1 VMTVLFRTAVKM
13 DVLTVNALTL
23 SATATTGGLVPSAPQ
38 LCAQM
43 NAATMAAVST
53 VLAFA
58 RRDGKVLTVAF
69 EAARPVGA
77 EAMASAWIML
87 AHAKMAGRES
97 NARPKLARRSA
108 VAAVHVLMASA
119 CASLASVALI
129 APFSSARMTAVATA
143 TARLASR
150 PRSHTA
156 SAMLVSVAPTVAK
169 KCAHQSAVATA
180 RARWTAHASAQ
191 KDSLV
196 LPALLSL
203 AQPALMARPVP
214 PTASAS
220 PASVSATSATRVPT
234 AGIANAPMAAAEMAT
249 ASTTHA
255 SVTQVSP
262 VVIAAI

>member
-1 VMTVLFRTAVKM
+1 MT
-13 DVLTVNALTL
+13 ALL
-23 SATATTGGLVPSAPQ
+23 VSALQ
-38 LCAQM
+38 
-43 NAATMAAVST
+43 AAV
-53 VLAFA
+53 V
-58 RRDGKVLTVAF
+58 
-69 EAARPVGA
+69 
-77 EAMASAWIML
+77 MASA
-87 AHAKMAGRES
+87 
-97 NARPKLARRSA
+97 PKTS
-108 VAAVHVLMASA
+108 
-119 CASLASVALI
+119 
-129 APFSSARMTAVATA
+129 
-143 TARLASR
+143 
-150 PRSHTA
+150 
-156 SAMLVSVAPTVAK
+156 
-169 KCAHQSAVATA
+169 
-180 RARWTAHASAQ
+180 SAQ